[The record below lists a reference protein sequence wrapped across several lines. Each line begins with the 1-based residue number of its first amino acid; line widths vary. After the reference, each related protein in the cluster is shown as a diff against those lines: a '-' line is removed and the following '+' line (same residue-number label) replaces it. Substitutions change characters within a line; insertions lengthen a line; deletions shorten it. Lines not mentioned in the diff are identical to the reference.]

1 MIVTPKYCD
10 FCNFE
15 SEIFDHPVWRLN
27 DASMAIDAVEQ
38 AKKYGVNFISCSI
51 KSGNDGSKLTA
62 AGFRLVDGLV
72 NLQIKTKDLSD
83 IAIMPEN
90 IRLAKICDI
99 KACEQIAKKSFKYDR
114 FHLDM
119 EISNHIADNIKA
131 AWIKNSIIGRADAVF
146 CAYDND
152 KAIGFNSCMLSR
164 DCTVVGFDL
173 MAVDPEFQGRSIGSD
188 LINAMAVFYR
198 NKAKYI
204 KLGTPSSNKTALK
217 IYQSRGFEITSMIEN
232 WHWVYDGIG
241 I

>member
-1 MIVTPKYCD
+1 MIITPKYCN

-15 SEIFDHPVWRLN
+15 AEHFNHPVWRLN
-27 DASMAIDAVEQ
+27 DASQAVNAVEQ

-72 NLQIKTKDLSD
+72 NLQIETKDLSD
-83 IAIMPEN
+83 IAIMPKN
-90 IRLAKICDI
+90 IRLAKICNI
-99 KACEQIAKKSFKYDR
+99 KACEDIAKKSFKYDR

-131 AWIKNSIIGRADAVF
+131 AWIKNSIMGRADAVF
-146 CAYDND
+146 CAYDN
-152 KAIGFNSCMLSR
+152 ING
-164 DCTVVGFDL
+164 TVVGFNACMLYDEFAVIDL
-173 MAVDPEFQGRSIGSD
+173 IAVDPEFQGRSIGSD

-204 KLGTPSSNKTALK
+204 KLGTPSSNKSTMK
-217 IYQSRGFEITSMIEN
+217 FYQSRGFEITSMIEN
-232 WHWVYDGIG
+232 WHWVVKV
-241 I
+241 